1 MEATMSR
8 ANLEQILELLLAE
21 ENEQAEEALHEYVV
35 SKARA
40 EYEKVLDESEE
51 EAEEVEEAV
60 EDETVE
66 EAVDAE
72 EDEVEE
78 AIDQRTGP
86 DFIADIEAAEEDV
99 HAEEIGEDDDE
110 EEDSMDPMGDMDMG
124 DEEGDDDI
132 EDKVDD
138 LESELED
145 LRAEFEKLLADTDE
159 DGDGDH
165 DMDDHAAEEDDED
178 EVMDSVEYDLGE
190 AEEADS
196 EEIEEATKMSDS
208 VARQPLDGKQVEAD
222 SSESPYSKAPKHT
235 SVASQGS
242 PVKAKDG
249 SEGKK
254 GEAPKDHTPTDNIK
268 VEPKKA

>member
-1 MEATMSR
+1 MSR

-21 ENEQAEEALHEYVV
+21 ENEKAEEALHEYVV

-72 EDEVEE
+72 EEEVTEV
-78 AIDQRTGP
+78 IDQRNNFEDEITS
-86 DFIADIEAAEEDV
+86 DEEEV
-99 HAEEIGEDDDE
+99 RAEEIGEDDDE
-110 EEDSMDPMGDMDMG
+110 EEDELDMEPMGDMEMDG
-124 DEEGDDDI
+124 EEAGEDDI
-132 EDKVDD
+132 EDKVDE

-165 DMDDHAAEEDDED
+165 DMDDHEEE
-178 EVMDSVEYDLGE
+178 EVMDSVEYSYDLGE

-196 EEIEEATKMSDS
+196 EEIEEATKLSDG

-249 SEGKK
+249 GEGKK
-254 GEAPKDHTPTDNIK
+254 GEAAKDHTPTDNIK

>member
-21 ENEQAEEALHEYVV
+21 ENEKAEEALHEYVV

-60 EDETVE
+60 EE
-66 EAVDAE
+66 E
-72 EDEVEE
+72 EVTEV
-78 AIDQRTGP
+78 IDQSN
-86 DFIADIEAAEEDV
+86 DFEDAITSDEEEV

-110 EEDSMDPMGDMDMG
+110 EEDELDMEPMGDMDMEM
-124 DEEGDDDI
+124 DSEEAGEDDI
-132 EDKVDD
+132 EDKVDE

-165 DMDDHAAEEDDED
+165 DMDDHEAEE
-178 EVMDSVEYDLGE
+178 EVMDSVEYSYDLGE

-196 EEIEEATKMSDS
+196 EEIEEATKLSDG

-249 SEGKK
+249 GEGKK
-254 GEAPKDHTPTDNIK
+254 GEAAKDHTPTDNIK
-268 VEPKKA
+268 VAPKKA

>member
-1 MEATMSR
+1 MSR

-21 ENEQAEEALHEYVV
+21 ENEKAEEMLHEYVV

-51 EAEEVEEAV
+51 DSEEVDESVEEEAVEEAV
-60 EDETVE
+60 EEEVE
-66 EAVDAE
+66 ED
-72 EDEVEE
+72 VEE
-78 AIDQRTGP
+78 AIDQSN
-86 DFIADIEAAEEDV
+86 DFEDDILADEEEID
-99 HAEEIGEDDDE
+99 ADEIGEDDEEGDE
-110 EEDSMDPMGDMDMG
+110 EPMDMDMPMD
-124 DEEGDDDI
+124 DEAEGDDDI
-132 EDKVDD
+132 EDKVDE

-165 DMDDHAAEEDDED
+165 DMDDHEAEEDM
-178 EVMDSVEYDLGE
+178 MDSVEYDLEE
-190 AEEADS
+190 AEEVDDA
-196 EEIEEATKMSDS
+196 EEIEEATKLSDG
-208 VARQPLDGKQVEAD
+208 VDRQPLDGKQVEAD
-222 SSESPYSKAPKHT
+222 SNESPYSKAPKHT

-249 SEGKK
+249 GDGAK
-254 GEAPKDHTPTDNIK
+254 GESAKDHTPTDNIK